1 MRSKGG
7 AAVQFA
13 RVNGVVI
20 HHQVIGAAEGKPLI
34 VFSNSVGTD
43 FRIWRDVV
51 VRLAGDF
58 TILCYDSRGHG
69 LSDTGATPYTLDDQ
83 VGDLAALMDH
93 LGFKSALI
101 CGLSVGG
108 MVAQALQAVRPDL
121 VAALVL
127 CATGHKIG
135 TTEFWNAR
143 IAAVESEGIASI
155 ADQVFER
162 WFTPAFR
169 ETVEFAGYRN
179 MLIRQPVAGYAATCA
194 ALREADLTK
203 IAARIDAPAICIA
216 GEADGATPPALV
228 AELAKLIPG
237 AHYELIQDAAHIVP
251 VEQPEILTEIIRG
264 FAALVSGAPSDARQ
278 TH

>member
-1 MRSKGG
+1 MESKGG

-43 FRIWRDVV
+43 FRIWREMV

-58 TILCYDSRGHG
+58 AVLCYDMRGHG
-69 LSDTGATPYTLDDQ
+69 LSDTGTTPYTLSDH

-93 LGFKSALI
+93 LGLKSGLI

-108 MVAQALQAVRPDL
+108 MVAQALRVARPDL
-121 VAALVL
+121 VRGLVL

-135 TTEFWNAR
+135 TPEFWDTR
-143 IAAVESEGIASI
+143 IAAVENEGIASI

-162 WFTPAFR
+162 WFTPDFR
-169 ETVEFAGYRN
+169 KSVAFAGYSN
-179 MLIRQPVAGYAATCA
+179 MLIRQPVAGYAATCV
-194 ALREADLTK
+194 ALRGADLTET
-203 IAARIDAPAICIA
+203 AARIDVPAICIA

-237 AHYELIQDAAHIVP
+237 AHYEVIQDAAHIVP
-251 VEQPEILTEIIRG
+251 VEQPEILTEIIRA
-264 FAALVSGAPSDARQ
+264 FSALVSGAPSDGRQ